1 MFPDIANRDWLWRQ
15 ADMLLQRCPFVPS
28 GEPFVL
34 SPDKFDSLPIVQ
46 DRVQFLVKRF
56 RLPFNSIAVYLH
68 QDLKVAGKVVPGK
81 VELSWKFD
89 TTKIKFG
96 HGHELSAVE
105 PDGTYT
111 IRDKFHPDG
120 PKRFKINDRLPVLY
134 TVSMYLNQTFLA
146 KELMGAV
153 VAHEMAHLYLD
164 THRIQSLKATH
175 TIEMERTTDVAA
187 FIMGLGEIYLR
198 GCDTERHIPQNG
210 QRYIQ
215 TRKLGYLL
223 PDEMSFVHRY
233 ILDRV
238 TN

>member
-1 MFPDIANRDWLWRQ
+1 MFPDIANRDWLCRQ
-15 ADMLLQRCPFVPS
+15 ADLLLQRCPFVPS

-34 SPDKFDSLPIVQ
+34 SADKFDSLPIVQ

-68 QDLKVAGKVVPGK
+68 QDMKEPGK
-81 VELSWKFD
+81 VLLTGKFD
-89 TTKIKFG
+89 TTKIKLG
-96 HGHELSAVE
+96 HGHELSSVE

-120 PKRFKINDRLPVLY
+120 PKRFKINERLPVLY

-187 FIMGLGEIYLR
+187 FVMGLGEIYLR
-198 GCDTERHIPQNG
+198 GCETERHTWQNG

-215 TRKLGYLL
+215 TRKLGYLS
-223 PDEMSFVHRY
+223 PDEMSFVHMY